1 MSKAQEVMEIPIYQ
15 SREDNYE
22 KQYKWVAKQVQE
34 FLLNND
40 FIVHRYNAYSTN
52 SIYLKIDCGLCK
64 FIRISDHRG
73 KGYLRYT
80 YNILKDVNS
89 SYSVVDNGV
98 LRYYVS
104 FDNWKEITCKIMECR
119 EDLIGKY
126 GSNWYSKEVNKR
138 IKNFKSMGKG
148 FWTDAYLVKRGEGK

>member
-1 MSKAQEVMEIPIYQ
+1 MKS
-15 SREDNYE
+15 N
-22 KQYKWVAKQVQE
+22 KWVAKQVQE

-64 FIRISDHRG
+64 SIRISDHRG

-98 LRYYVS
+98 LRYMYLL
-104 FDNWKEITCKIMECR
+104 I
-119 EDLIGKY
+119 IGK
-126 GSNWYSKEVNKR
+126 K
-138 IKNFKSMGKG
+138 
-148 FWTDAYLVKRGEGK
+148 